1 MASQAS
7 PEKSRKCQ
15 CERSHPQSILY
26 QILNKE
32 EQDETRWHAQYY
44 HPCYSI
50 SSAGCPCEGN
60 RKVVLRTPEVTCM
73 RASEVLLK
81 TITFIRNLPS
91 FYHLPQEDQALLVQQ
106 CWAPLFVLGLAQEWV
121 NFELKEISVPS
132 LLKKILL
139 NQSLTDSD
147 KVENSSLGASLA
159 DVQKM
164 KNFLEK
170 FWNSDICAKEYAYLK
185 GIILFNPDLPG
196 LRFRHYVQT
205 LQQEAQRTL
214 MEFSS
219 MMYNRNLGRF
229 AWILGLLTSLKDV
242 NAETIA
248 ELFFRPILG
257 EVNLN
262 ELLLETLY
270 FKQDLL

>member
-7 PEKSRKCQ
+7 PEKSGKCQ
-15 CERSHPQSILY
+15 CETSHPQSILY

-32 EQDETRWHAQYY
+32 DQDETKWHHQYY
-44 HPCYSI
+44 HSCCSL

-73 RASEVLLK
+73 RASEVLVK
-81 TITFIRNLPS
+81 TVTFIRNLPS
-91 FYHLPQEDQALLVQQ
+91 FYHLPQEDQVLLVQQ
-106 CWAPLFVLGLAQEWV
+106 CWTPLFVLGLAQEWV

-139 NQSLTDSD
+139 NQTLTDSD
-147 KVENSSLGASLA
+147 KVENSSFGASLA
-159 DVQKM
+159 EVQKM

-170 FWNSDICAKEYAYLK
+170 FWNLDICAKEYAYLK
-185 GIILFNPDLPG
+185 GIILFNPELPG
-196 LRFRHYVQT
+196 LRFRDYVQI

-214 MEFSS
+214 MEFIS

-229 AWILGLLTSLKDV
+229 AWILGLLASLKAV

-248 ELFFRPILG
+248 ELFFQPILG

-270 FKQDLL
+270 LKQGLL

>member
-7 PEKSRKCQ
+7 PETSGKCQ
-15 CERSHPQSILY
+15 RETSHPQSILY
-26 QILNKE
+26 HMLNHE
-32 EQDETRWHAQYY
+32 EQDETRWHLQHY
-44 HPCYSI
+44 HPGYSI
-50 SSAGCPCEGN
+50 SSAGCPCEAT
-60 RKVVLRTPEVTCM
+60 RKVVLRTPELTCM

-81 TITFIRNLPS
+81 TLTFIRNLPS
-91 FYHLPQEDQALLVQQ
+91 FYHLPQEDQACLVQRS
-106 CWAPLFVLGLAQEWV
+106 WAPLFVLGLAQEWV

-139 NQSLTDSD
+139 SPSLTDND
-147 KVENSSLGASLA
+147 KVENSSRGASLVE
-159 DVQKM
+159 VQKM

-185 GIILFNPDLPG
+185 GIILFNPELPG
-196 LRFRHYVQT
+196 LRFRHYVQS

-219 MMYNRNLGRF
+219 MIYNRNLGRF
-229 AWILGLLTSLKDV
+229 AWLLGLLTSLKDV
-242 NAETIA
+242 NAETIE

-270 FKQDLL
+270 SKQDLL